1 MSTVNSARAQ
11 FGVELINTMTGSD
24 VLIGT
29 LLHTP
34 VQIIFDNLSS
44 VSVVIKVNGINWK
57 TFGAGT
63 AVLLDMRANHGFA
76 EDFTFDK
83 GTSFYGNGASGQ
95 FSIAYTY
102 AKEL

>member
-1 MSTVNSARAQ
+1 MSNVNSAVALP
-11 FGVELINTMTGSD
+11 GTELINTMTGSD

-29 LLHTP
+29 LLHAP
-34 VQIIFDNLSS
+34 VQIIFDNLST
-44 VSVVIKVNGINWK
+44 VAVVIKINGNNWK

-76 EDFTFDK
+76 EDFSFQK
-83 GTSFYGNGASGQ
+83 GMSFYGNGASGQ

-102 AKEL
+102 AKEN